1 MIDNVINLPD
11 LPIGTIVVDKT
22 PENSIDSNKPGTYTG
37 VIEIVYPDGSKD
49 IVRVDVIVE
58 AVKRFEKPSVNM
70 PKSDDSSDMQDNGN
84 YENIVKTT
92 THSTNSNSN
101 QVLPHTGVSSLNLTL
116 YGSIMV
122 LVGLIAFIVR
132 SIKKENE
139 NN

>member
-1 MIDNVINLPD
+1 MTDDVINLPD

-37 VIEIVYPDGSKD
+37 VIEIVYSDGSKD

-58 AVKRFEKPSVNM
+58 AVKRFENPSVNK
-70 PKSDDSSDMQDNGN
+70 PKSDDSSDIQDNGN
-84 YENIVKTT
+84 SENIVKTT
-92 THSTNSNSN
+92 THSTNTNSN
-101 QVLPHTGVSSLNLTL
+101 QVLPQTGVSSLNLTL

-132 SIKKENE
+132 SIKKENK